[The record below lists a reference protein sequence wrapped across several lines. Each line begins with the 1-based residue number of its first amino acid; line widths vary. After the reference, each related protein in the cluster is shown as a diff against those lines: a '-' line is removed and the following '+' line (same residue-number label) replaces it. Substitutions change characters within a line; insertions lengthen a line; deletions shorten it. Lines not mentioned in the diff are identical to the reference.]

1 MWTRSKRQGAFTE
14 ASDSEQG
21 ATSAKRTRRS
31 PSEGQGTASAAPDT
45 VQSQKEG
52 VTDSESLDVAVRTR
66 AGEGREEMC
75 DRAEAASS
83 VPAES
88 APISAAQAA
97 GAAGRAPGA
106 PAANSHGAGVFPS
119 AMMAPLGAK
128 CVGPS
133 GGAPSHVHG
142 RPCSLSRE
150 SSPSLC
156 LLHASRPSSSA
167 AAQSALGQPAAQSA
181 LGQPKLHS
189 AAPPVARREAAEGG
203 SNVVAGS
210 GSSSTRCACLRPTNA
225 AVHGGFGE
233 ISPGGRQ
240 DSSSSISGINE
251 AASAREPSE
260 PREAH
265 VESLV
270 APLGGNWGD
279 GVLSFIL
286 VSLGVMIWNN
296 MVAAAL
302 SMARLWSN
310 ISTGPLATWG
320 DSIVSFVL
328 LLLVIFAWNH
338 MFSIL
343 FFFAV
348 YYNLAVASDHMRQ
361 VFPQPAL
368 PRCLFLPGRLPEPA
382 PRRIPV
388 FSLP

>member
-31 PSEGQGTASAAPDT
+31 PSVGQGTASAPPDT
-45 VQSQKEG
+45 VQSQEKG
-52 VTDSESLDVAVRTR
+52 VADCESFGVAARTR
-66 AGEGREEMC
+66 VGEERDEI
-75 DRAEAASS
+75 DARAESASS
-83 VPAES
+83 VHAES

-97 GAAGRAPGA
+97 GAAGRAPEA
-106 PAANSHGAGVFPS
+106 PAANSHGAGVFASS

-128 CVGPS
+128 CVGSS
-133 GGAPSHVHG
+133 GGAPSPVHV

-150 SSPSLC
+150 SSPGLC
-156 LLHASRPSSSA
+156 LLHAPRPSSSG
-167 AAQSALGQPAAQSA
+167 AAQSALGQLQ
-181 LGQPKLHS
+181 LHS

-203 SNVVAGS
+203 SNPGAVS
-210 GSSSTRCACLRPTNA
+210 GSSSTRGAFLRPTHA
-225 AVHGGFGE
+225 AVHGGFGQGR
-233 ISPGGRQ
+233 PGGE
-240 DSSSSISGINE
+240 DSSSSIGGINE

-260 PREAH
+260 PHAAD
-265 VESLV
+265 VESLL
-270 APLGGNWGD
+270 APLGENWGD
-279 GVLSFIL
+279 GVVSSIL

-296 MVAAAL
+296 LVAAAFF
-302 SMARLWSN
+302 MTQLWSN

-320 DSIVSFVL
+320 DSIVSFLL

-338 MFSIL
+338 IFSII

-361 VFPQPAL
+361 VSPQPAL
-368 PRCLFLPGRLPEPA
+368 TCCLFLPGRLPEPA

-388 FSLP
+388 FSLPLCAADTA

>member
-1 MWTRSKRQGAFTE
+1 MWTRSKRQGTFTE

-21 ATSAKRTRRS
+21 ATSAKRTRLS
-31 PSEGQGTASAAPDT
+31 PSVGQGTASAPPDT
-45 VQSQKEG
+45 VQSQKKD
-52 VTDSESLDVAVRTR
+52 VADSESLDVAARTR
-66 AGEGREEMC
+66 AGEGREEMGA
-75 DRAEAASS
+75 RAEAASS
-83 VPAES
+83 VHAES

-106 PAANSHGAGVFPS
+106 PAANSHGAGVFS
-119 AMMAPLGAK
+119 MMAPLGAK

-133 GGAPSHVHG
+133 GGAPSPAHG
-142 RPCSLSRE
+142 RSCSLSRE
-150 SSPSLC
+150 PSPGLC

-167 AAQSALGQPAAQSA
+167 AAQSALGQPQ
-181 LGQPKLHS
+181 LHS

-210 GSSSTRCACLRPTNA
+210 GSSSTRGACLRPTHA
-225 AVHGGFGE
+225 AVHSGFGE
-233 ISPGGRQ
+233 ISPGGGQ
-240 DSSSSISGINE
+240 DSSSNIGGINE

-260 PREAH
+260 PREAD
-265 VESLV
+265 VGSLL

-279 GVLSFIL
+279 GAVSFIL

-296 MVAAAL
+296 MVAAAF
-302 SMARLWSN
+302 SIARLWSN

-320 DSIVSFVL
+320 DSIVSFLL

-361 VFPQPAL
+361 VSPQPAL
-368 PRCLFLPGRLPEPA
+368 PRCLFLPGRVPEPA

-388 FSLP
+388 FSLPLCAALRDTA